1 MRRRAVSALPRHFE
15 PLTGARVELEQLVA
29 LRHHADALQAFAR
42 RPSTGDLAG
51 ARLTR
56 LRGRGVDFAEVRIY
70 QPGDDVRSI
79 DWRVTARTA
88 RPHTKVFRE
97 ERERPALLFAD
108 QSSATFFG
116 SRVRLKSVAIAELTA
131 LLTWAIMANGDRVGA
146 LVYACDGRPHL
157 YRPARAR
164 RTVMR
169 ILAEL
174 ARANRALPAERDV
187 LGFAE
192 ALRELHRIRR
202 PGQQVFVLSEFSR
215 LDANAE
221 RELREISRNTEL
233 VLVSVTDPLDAEL
246 PPPDL
251 YAVRHGNERRN
262 VDTADQ
268 RLRSSFAR
276 RFAAREQQLG
286 RIARDCR
293 AARLD
298 VATPDNPIEIIR
310 ARIQGVRA

>member
-1 MRRRAVSALPRHFE
+1 MSGPVRNFE
-15 PLTGARVELEQLVA
+15 PHAGHRIDLEQLVA
-29 LRHHADALQAFAR
+29 LRHHADAVQAFAR

-56 LRGRGVDFAEVRIY
+56 LRGRGVDFAEVRVY

-79 DWRVTARTA
+79 DWRVTARTC

-97 ERERPALLFAD
+97 ERERPALLFLD
-108 QSSATFFG
+108 QSAATYFG
-116 SRVRLKSVAIAELTA
+116 SRRRLKSVAIAELGA
-131 LLTWAIMANGDRVGA
+131 LLTWAIIANGDRVGA
-146 LVYACDGRPHL
+146 LIYACDGNPHL

-174 ARANRALPAERDV
+174 SRANRALPAEDNM
-187 LGFAE
+187 LTFAA

-202 PGQQVFVLSEFSR
+202 PGQQVFILSDFSG
-215 LDANAE
+215 LDAAGE

-233 VLVSVTDPLDAEL
+233 VLISVADPLDAEL

-251 YAVRHGNERRN
+251 YPVRHGSERRN
-262 VDTADQ
+262 IDAADQ
-268 RLRSSFAR
+268 RLRASFAR
-276 RFAAREQQLG
+276 RFADRQARLG
-286 RIARDCR
+286 RLAHECR

-298 VATPDNPIEIIR
+298 LGTPDNPIERIR
-310 ARIQGVRA
+310 ARIQGVRT